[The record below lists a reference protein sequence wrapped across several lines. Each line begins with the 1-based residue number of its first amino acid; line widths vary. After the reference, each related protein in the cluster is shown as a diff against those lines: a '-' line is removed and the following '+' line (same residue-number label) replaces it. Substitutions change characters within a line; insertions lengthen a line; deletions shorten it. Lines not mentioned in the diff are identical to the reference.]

1 MEPSQRTRPEARRN
15 DPGCLNTTPTRA
27 TLDRDRVGIDRK
39 GDAMRTTKVAKVTG
53 LVLAAA
59 IAGYLVGPPLAQA
72 AASLVTIKDP
82 KTAQK
87 VRVTAGNLWTDA
99 SGSLVYTADAGNTV
113 IVSGAGNAT
122 KSGTGV
128 ISGISF
134 DVPNTNNALATLTIH
149 KGASPLRSHHLAGHD
164 LRRERPPGGVAQPVG
179 LREVGLQRRAQRRCR
194 RDRRAVRDLRGGLR
208 RGLHLGHPLLEA
220 RRLNRSTSRDASQ
233 ACRRAGCVARG
244 SWLRPDSWSP
254 PSRPRAARRRRPSP
268 PRAVP
273 WCRSHRAAARA
284 ST

>member
-1 MEPSQRTRPEARRN
+1 
-15 DPGCLNTTPTRA
+15 
-27 TLDRDRVGIDRK
+27 
-39 GDAMRTTKVAKVTG
+39 MRTTKVAKVTG

-149 KGASPLRSHHLAGHD
+149 KGASPSGVIIWQGTISGASGHLEAPLNQSVYVKSGFNVVLSVDAGATGEQYEIYGVGFGVAFTSATHSSKLAG
-164 LRRERPPGGVAQPVG
+164 
-179 LREVGLQRRAQRRCR
+179 
-194 RDRRAVRDLRGGLR
+194 
-208 RGLHLGHPLLEA
+208 
-220 RRLNRSTSRDASQ
+220 
-233 ACRRAGCVARG
+233 
-244 SWLRPDSWSP
+244 
-254 PSRPRAARRRRPSP
+254 
-268 PRAVP
+268 
-273 WCRSHRAAARA
+273 
-284 ST
+284 